1 MWKSTS
7 ELGYR
12 RRKHGDEVASM
23 AWDVRRVDGVGRP
36 KFDFHTGWAEGGVY
50 RKSIE
55 DGPMRAALERLWAL
69 QRDRADEHFAAL
81 VAADIAADGDGKWWL
96 RHEKRYGPSRFV
108 GVTMQS
114 GRWKVMLTV
123 DGKLVHVG
131 MCDNEEDAA
140 RLVDLLLV
148 RVRREAP
155 RNFPKAFGEFFET
168 GCDGDVPAELVA
180 AAKEALRRVGH
191 VEVKGAESVEVAEAR
206 AAASSVEAKIAAAV
220 AKPENHSR
228 ASMPLSDAGYDSGLG
243 TWDKSLKTKWNA
255 EQGRHMEAKGVKTVR
270 NLALVNMDNMKLLLT
285 LALCDD
291 TASGRLTARRK
302 LWNWKGAAAALVGV
316 DDIGKLPKQS
326 IVKNGRPPKQELT
339 TKEQDALDV
348 AMRWAA
354 SRAGTVDEELATKYA
369 EALADI
375 ARRQLSKEGSGGD
388 DGAEPPQ
395 KKKKRRR

>member
-1 MWKSTS
+1 MM
-7 ELGYR
+7 R
-12 RRKHGDEVASM
+12 RRNHG
-23 AWDVRRVDGVGRP
+23 DVRRVDGVGRP

-55 DGPMRAALERLWAL
+55 DGPMRAALERLWAS
-69 QRDRADEHFAAL
+69 QRDQANKGFEAL

-180 AAKEALRRVGH
+180 AAKEALRRVGR
-191 VEVKGAESVEVAEAR
+191 VDVKETDDGAEAR
-206 AAASSVEAKIAAAV
+206 DALASAEKEIEEAWDHPLASEDLSGVLPRGQRDRPRANWTVDQGKFMEAVTVEDG
-220 AKPENHSR
+220 PENV
-228 ASMPLSDAGYDSGLG
+228 L
-243 TWDKSLKTKWNA
+243 
-255 EQGRHMEAKGVKTVR
+255 E
-270 NLALVNMDNMKLLLT
+270 LALVDVNNREVAMALT
-285 LALCDD
+285 R
-291 TASGRLTARRK
+291 ASTYGIARRM
-302 LWNWKGAAAALVGV
+302 LWRLKRSAADLLDVEL
-316 DDIGKLPKQS
+316 DDK
-326 IVKNGRPPKQELT
+326 PPPLQKPAERTPAHQR
-339 TKEQDALDV
+339 ALDV
-348 AMRWAA
+348 ASRWAA
-354 SRAGTVDEELATKYA
+354 SRAGTVDADLATKYA
-369 EALADI
+369 EALAAI
-375 ARRQLSKEGSGGD
+375 ARDCVAKQ
-388 DGAEPPQ
+388 Q

>member
-1 MWKSTS
+1 
-7 ELGYR
+7 
-12 RRKHGDEVASM
+12 
-23 AWDVRRVDGVGRP
+23 
-36 KFDFHTGWAEGGVY
+36 
-50 RKSIE
+50 
-55 DGPMRAALERLWAL
+55 
-69 QRDRADEHFAAL
+69 
-81 VAADIAADGDGKWWL
+81 
-96 RHEKRYGPSRFV
+96 
-108 GVTMQS
+108 
-114 GRWKVMLTV
+114 
-123 DGKLVHVG
+123 
-131 MCDNEEDAA
+131 
-140 RLVDLLLV
+140 
-148 RVRREAP
+148 
-155 RNFPKAFGEFFET
+155 
-168 GCDGDVPAELVA
+168 
-180 AAKEALRRVGH
+180 
-191 VEVKGAESVEVAEAR
+191 
-206 AAASSVEAKIAAAV
+206 
-220 AKPENHSR
+220 
-228 ASMPLSDAGYDSGLG
+228 MPLSDAGYDSGLG

-348 AMRWAA
+348 AMCWAA

-388 DGAEPPQ
+388 DGAEPTES
-395 KKKKRRR
+395 